1 MSNTLSAQSPT
12 TDDGSSADG
21 GQRRLL
27 MAVGGGAL
35 LLVLGLGAYF
45 LFLSG
50 GEEEDLGPVPS
61 GASALPDDTNGMKDK
76 NSKKDETVPAAVDV
90 DFAIGRDPFIPLAA
104 EAVPEPAAPVE
115 DPGTDPVTDPG
126 TDPGTGGGGG
136 TQPDPVP
143 TPTPAPTSSPSP
155 SPTPTEDPV
164 TSYKVT
170 VKSVDAGKESA
181 VIEVNGKRYVV
192 KVKDLFTNS
201 KTGPFK
207 LTRVGEL
214 PSGKD
219 TATVV
224 FGSDAPV
231 ELIAKDT
238 VVFKM

>member
-1 MSNTLSAQSPT
+1 MSNTLSTETPT
-12 TDDGSSADG
+12 SDG
-21 GQRRLL
+21 GSAAGGSQRRLL
-27 MAVGGGAL
+27 LAVGGGAL
-35 LLVLGLGAYF
+35 LLVLALGAYF

-61 GASALPDDTNGMKDK
+61 GAASLPEESKGEKDK
-76 NSKKDETVPAAVDV
+76 NGGEQVPAEVDV
-90 DFAIGRDPFIPLAA
+90 DFAIGRDPFVPLAA
-104 EAVPEPAAPVE
+104 EAVPEPAAPV
-115 DPGTDPVTDPG
+115 DDTTDTGTDTG
-126 TDPGTGGGGG
+126 TDDPKDTGG
-136 TQPDPVP
+136 TAPA
-143 TPTPAPTSSPSP
+143 PTPAPTPSPSP

-164 TSYKVT
+164 TSFKVT
-170 VKSVDAGKESA
+170 VKSVDAGKEAS
-181 VIEVNGKRYVV
+181 VIEVNGKRYTV
-192 KVKDLFTNS
+192 KVKDMFTNS

-238 VVFKM
+238 VVFKL